1 MPSQLDVINYALT
14 EIGRLPVVN
23 ALDTQGAQLMLTK
36 VDALLR
42 KYLKLTDWNFAIKY
56 IVDNTPVVSP
66 FSDEFLYSYQLPSDF
81 GRFDRNGRNLSA
93 TFGLYYRFIDNFVLT
108 NSRPFAYY
116 YVVKQCDYSVLD
128 DTSFIAMGL
137 YLASE
142 SSMALTNDKPL
153 TAYLK
158 AAYSKALT
166 DAMRFNDMQ
175 RFVESTPYNDFDRQ
189 AYI

>member
-23 ALDTQGAQLMLTK
+23 AEDTQGSQLMLSK

-56 IVDNTPVVSP
+56 VTDNTPVVSP
-66 FSDEFLYSYQLPSDF
+66 FSDQYLYSYQLPADF
-81 GRFDRNGRNLSA
+81 GRFDRTGRQLSA
-93 TFGLYYRFIDNFVLT
+93 TFGLYYRLIDNFIVT

-116 YVVKQCDYSVLD
+116 YVVKQCSYGVID

-142 SSMALTNDKPL
+142 CAMALTNDKL
-153 TAYLK
+153 LVAYLK
-158 AAYSKALT
+158 QSYGKALA
-166 DAMRFNDMQ
+166 DAMRFNDME
-175 RFVESTPYNDFDRQ
+175 RFIQSTPYNDFDRQ